1 MIITKLK
8 RSLRVRITVKIELT
22 KSEINHALTAIE
34 YYVNQATNIQGDEIA
49 GLREGR
55 EKTKLVSVIDKLKDA
70 R

>member
-1 MIITKLK
+1 
-8 RSLRVRITVKIELT
+8 VRITVKIELT